1 MMNAGRSGL
10 RDRKRVVVAVVC
22 AVMVLSL
29 LVSSAYIVHEAACHH
44 RCLGENCPVCQFVAQ
59 VEQLC
64 KGFGLVLLVLLLAC
78 FAMLARPAA
87 YGRRTVANAAE
98 LCTLVGRKIR
108 LND

>member
-1 MMNAGRSGL
+1 MMNAGHSGL
-10 RDRKRVVVAVVC
+10 RDRKHIVIAVIC

-29 LVSSAYIVHEAACHH
+29 LVSSAYIVHEAACRHQ
-44 RCLGENCPVCQFVAQ
+44 CLGEHCPVCQFVAQ

-64 KGFGLVLLVLLLAC
+64 KGFGLVLLALLLGC

-87 YGRRTVANAAE
+87 CDRGTMANVTAF
-98 LCTLVGRKIR
+98 CTLVGRKIR

>member
-1 MMNAGRSGL
+1 VLNLEGCGL
-10 RDRKRVVVAVVC
+10 RGRRHIIVAVIC
-22 AVMVLSL
+22 AALALSL
-29 LVSSAYIVHEAACHH
+29 LVSSAYIAHEAAFHH
-44 RCLGENCPVCQFVAQ
+44 HCVGESCPVCQFIAR

-64 KGFGLVLLVLLLAC
+64 KSFGLVLLALLLAG

-87 YGRRTVANAAE
+87 FGWAAMANGTA

>member
-1 MMNAGRSGL
+1 
-10 RDRKRVVVAVVC
+10 
-22 AVMVLSL
+22 
-29 LVSSAYIVHEAACHH
+29 
-44 RCLGENCPVCQFVAQ
+44 VCQFVAQ

-64 KGFGLVLLVLLLAC
+64 KGFGLVLLALLLAC

-87 YGRRTVANAAE
+87 CGGGTMANVAE